1 MTKEEKKQ
9 FGERLR
15 MAIRRQGLTYENV
28 ANAMGASKQ
37 AVANWT
43 RGVALPRDN
52 KIIPLCE
59 FLNCSE
65 EYLLHGN
72 IEEKKHEISLEEL
85 ALAIV
90 EMRDLLKEI
99 REELRSGKG
108 DEG

>member
-37 AVANWT
+37 AVAQWT
-43 RGVALPRDN
+43 RGISIPREN
-52 KIIPLCE
+52 KIYPLCE
-59 FLNCSE
+59 LLNCSE
-65 EYLLHGN
+65 EYLLYGMLE
-72 IEEKKHEISLEEL
+72 EEKHDVSLEEL

-90 EMRDLLKEI
+90 EMRDLLREI

-108 DEG
+108 DKA